1 MICNTRKYGGLIAAA
16 SHLLPPKSPSG
27 PCLDQFSCRYRRA
40 FLLRSRWMEYAP
52 STCQCSP
59 VVSLQAIFSNTPP
72 DPRAD
77 SWKAEAANDITFAF
91 IDAVYVIYI
100 SHRVWVQTPG
110 LRIVNTYKYIYRHA
124 YAYRCRYLSDDK
136 QLVSS
141 HFAGRY
147 PFVQNF
153 SYDVFVLVS
162 RGRVD
167 VPVSTLQSFVQGRFQ
182 NIV

>member
-1 MICNTRKYGGLIAAA
+1 MQYTQIPRTYCGGLP
-16 SHLLPPKSPSG
+16 LPPKSPSG
-27 PCLDQFSCRYRRA
+27 PCLDQFSCRYRWP
-40 FLLRSRWMEYAP
+40 FLPRSRWTEYAP
-52 STCQCSP
+52 STCRCSP
-59 VVSLQAIFSNTPP
+59 VASLQAIFSNTPP

-77 SWKAEAANDITFAF
+77 SWKVGAVNDITFAF
-91 IDAVYVIYI
+91 RCGLCNLYIPWRLSPNTTTSNHQYI
-100 SHRVWVQTPG
+100 S
-110 LRIVNTYKYIYRHA
+110 IYRHA
-124 YAYRCRYLSDDK
+124 YGYRCRYLGDDK

-141 HFAGRY
+141 HFSGRY

-153 SYDVFVLVS
+153 SYDVFVPVS